1 MNFMNSVFC
10 YRTSCPIDICQFH
23 DKHSSFLKRASSL
36 TNGMYVR
43 ATSSK
48 SLYGLLSYYFL
59 SEVEVRKEMIIP
71 HEILNTSVPCSCHGK
86 PIQNDQAYICTV
98 CLSILCKHY
107 DKCPIHSTS
116 FSVSRTNN
124 ATQPSH
130 PHSPSSSPPRAHRDS
145 APPRSPSSHGPE
157 STRHLIE

>member
-43 ATSSK
+43 ATCST

-71 HEILNTSVPCSCHGK
+71 HEILNTSVP
-86 PIQNDQAYICTV
+86 
-98 CLSILCKHY
+98 
-107 DKCPIHSTS
+107 
-116 FSVSRTNN
+116 
-124 ATQPSH
+124 
-130 PHSPSSSPPRAHRDS
+130 
-145 APPRSPSSHGPE
+145 
-157 STRHLIE
+157 